1 MIIKSFELNKIEYKE
16 KFFLLYGENQGH
28 KDEIIKN
35 KFKKK
40 YVECTYSYDEN
51 QILNNQESFFN
62 EILSKSF
69 FEKEKLIIVNRATDK
84 ITEIIN
90 EIIEKNISGL
100 VLILN
105 SNVLVK
111 KSKLRN
117 LFEKNKNQIIIII

>member
-40 YVECTYSYDEN
+40 YAECTYFYDEN

-62 EILSKSF
+62 ENFL
-69 FEKEKLIIVNRATDK
+69 LRV
-84 ITEIIN
+84 
-90 EIIEKNISGL
+90 SG
-100 VLILN
+100 
-105 SNVLVK
+105 
-111 KSKLRN
+111 SKLRYEQS
-117 LFEKNKNQIIIII
+117 LS